1 MCKFAIRF
9 FFFFLLLYLFCVIFF
24 SFLCVFYLQKKKKK
38 KKKKNENL
46 DEKLRF
52 LPDNH
57 GPDKKPAED
66 VEDSSED
73 DLI

>member
-1 MCKFAIRF
+1 MCV
-9 FFFFLLLYLFCVIFF
+9 LLA
-24 SFLCVFYLQKKKKK
+24 KKKKK

>member
-9 FFFFLLLYLFCVIFF
+9 FFLFITLFILCNFF
-24 SFLCVFYLQKKKKK
+24 SFLCVFYLQKKKEE

>member
-24 SFLCVFYLQKKKKK
+24 SFVCVFYLQKKKEE
-38 KKKKNENL
+38 KKKNQNL

>member
-1 MCKFAIRF
+1 MCFT
-9 FFFFLLLYLFCVIFF
+9 C
-24 SFLCVFYLQKKKKK
+24 KKKKEEK
-38 KKKKNENL
+38 KKSENF

>member
-9 FFFFLLLYLFCVIFF
+9 FFLFITLFILCNFSFF
-24 SFLCVFYLQKKKKK
+24 SVCVLLAKKKKEE
-38 KKKKNENL
+38 KKNENL

>member
-1 MCKFAIRF
+1 MCFT
-9 FFFFLLLYLFCVIFF
+9 C
-24 SFLCVFYLQKKKKK
+24 KKKKEKK

>member
-9 FFFFLLLYLFCVIFF
+9 FFLFITLFILCNFF
-24 SFLCVFYLQKKKKK
+24 SFLCVFYLQKKKEE
-38 KKKKNENL
+38 KKKNENL

>member
-1 MCKFAIRF
+1 MCFTG
-9 FFFFLLLYLFCVIFF
+9 
-24 SFLCVFYLQKKKKK
+24 KKKKDEK
-38 KKKKNENL
+38 KKNL

-66 VEDSSED
+66 VENSSED

>member
-1 MCKFAIRF
+1 MCKFAIR

-24 SFLCVFYLQKKKKK
+24 SFLCVFYLQKKKEE
-38 KKKKNENL
+38 KKKNQNL

>member
-9 FFFFLLLYLFCVIFF
+9 FFLFITLFILCNFFFF
-24 SFLCVFYLQKKKKK
+24 SVCVLLANKKRRKKKQ
-38 KKKKNENL
+38 NENL